1 VRRYFPFLIVLFLI
15 AALLR
20 VDFFFTVGYL
30 FFLMYVLGR
39 FWIGRGLK
47 GIRAERVFTD
57 RAFAGDEVAVRVEV
71 RNTSRLPVPW
81 LHVHESLPV
90 DLISPPFHREVFSLK
105 AGEARHFDY
114 TLYCRRRGVYRLG
127 PLAAE
132 SGDLLGLEP
141 QQQFE
146 FPAGRLIVYPQVVHL
161 TRLRLPTRSPLVALP
176 AQTPLFEDTARVTGV
191 RDYQRGDSP
200 RRIHWTATATAGRLL
215 VKQYQPAISRETL
228 VVLDLNGGSYESR
241 RRIDASELAIVT
253 AASLL
258 HHIIVRERLPA
269 GLATEALDAAS
280 GQRQRFHLP
289 ARRERGHLMNLLETL
304 ARAQLAPAL
313 PLAALLRAEQPRL
326 PWGATLI
333 AITGLL
339 EQDLF
344 DSLGLLRRAGF
355 AVALVA
361 VQATVTPADEAQAA
375 LLGVPLRQVWRERDL
390 EQWA

>member
-1 VRRYFPFLIVLFLI
+1 MRRYLPFLIVLFVI
-15 AALLR
+15 AAVMR
-20 VDFFFTVGYL
+20 IDFFFTIGYL

-39 FWIGRGLK
+39 LWIGRGLK
-47 GIRAERVFTD
+47 GVRTERKFTD
-57 RAFAGDEVAVRVEV
+57 RAFAGDEVPVRVEV

-90 DLISPPFHREVFSLK
+90 DLITPPFHREVFSLR

-146 FPAGRLIVYPQVVHL
+146 FPPQRLIVYPQVVHL
-161 TRLRLPTRSPLVALP
+161 SRLRLPTRSPLVAL
-176 AQTPLFEDTARVTGV
+176 AAKTPLFEDPARVSGV

-200 RRIHWTATATAGRLL
+200 RRIHWTATASAGRLL
-215 VKQYQPAISRETL
+215 VKQYQPAISRETI
-228 VVLDLNGGSYESR
+228 VCLDLNAGSYESR

-253 AASLL
+253 AASLA
-258 HHIIVRERLPA
+258 HHIIVRERLPV
-269 GLATEALDAAS
+269 GLTTEGLDAVTEA
-280 GQRQRFHLP
+280 RQRFYLP
-289 ARRERGHLMNLLETL
+289 ARRERGHLMNVLETL
-304 ARAQLAPAL
+304 ARVQVTPGA
-313 PLAALLRAEQPRL
+313 PLAALLRTEQPRL

-333 AITGLL
+333 AITGTVD
-339 EQDLF
+339 QDLF
-344 DSLGLLRRAGF
+344 DSLALLRRAGF

-361 VQATVTPADEAQAA
+361 VQAIVKPAHEAQAA
-375 LLGVPLRQVWRERDL
+375 LLGVPLRQVWRESDL